1 MKSARHLVGRSLA
14 WLLIGIAVFV
24 GVLGTLPVP
33 QAAEGPGEGVHQGN
47 FAITDVTVFD
57 GEAFRHGWDVWVEDG
72 RIRHAGQRL
81 DLPEEL
87 PRLDGRGHTLMP
99 GLIDGHVHT
108 FGSTLNDALR
118 FGVTTVMDQF
128 TPPDFVATKRGAREE
143 VGRGTEADLFS
154 AGMAATAPGGHGTQY
169 GVPVETLTGPDE
181 AAGWVGAR
189 KAEGS
194 DWIKIIYEDGSAY
207 GREIPSL
214 NGETVAALVA
224 AAHAEGL
231 AAVVHVSILDRA
243 LEAASFGADGLVH
256 VWHDEVTSEA
266 DARRF
271 AEADIFVVP
280 TLSVMASA
288 ADSAVAELV
297 REAGEAMLSPMQRQT
312 LADRFAGGLG
322 EAAAVATENVRR
334 LRAAGVRLVAGTD
347 IPNPGT
353 GAGISMHGEL
363 RLLSRAG
370 MGSAE
375 VLAAATS
382 VAADAFGVADR
393 GRIDEGHLAD
403 LVLVRGDLE
412 EAVSGSHDIVAIWKD
427 GYLVARGLGGAPAV
441 AAPQAAAIPAPA
453 ETLVADFE
461 NGLEA
466 TFGAWDVT
474 TDQMAGGSS
483 SASMAVRDG
492 ALVVT
497 GEIAAGVAFPWA
509 GVIWMPGEQPM
520 QPVDFSGREVIRFRT
535 RGDGGRYSVMLI
547 NSAAPAGP
555 PPTEAFVAPEEWT
568 QVEIRLEDFPTA
580 SPEVIAGLAFV
591 AEGAVGIFGFEVDE
605 VEVR

>member
-1 MKSARHLVGRSLA
+1 MKSARHLVGRSVA
-14 WLLIGIAVFV
+14 WLVIGIAVFV

-33 QAAEGPGEGVHQGN
+33 QVAEGPAEGVHQQN

-57 GEAFRHGWDVWVEDG
+57 GETFRHGWDVWVEDG

-87 PRLDGRGHTLMP
+87 PRLDGRGHTLIP
-99 GLIDGHVHT
+99 GLVDGHVHT

-128 TPPDFVATKRGAREE
+128 TPPAFVATKRGAREE
-143 VGRGTEADLFS
+143 VGPGTEADLFS

-181 AAGWVGAR
+181 AAEWVRAR
-189 KAEGS
+189 RAEGS

-214 NGETVAALVA
+214 DRETVAALVA
-224 AAHAEGL
+224 AAHVEEL
-231 AAVVHVSILDRA
+231 AAVVHVSTLERA
-243 LEAASFGADGLVH
+243 LDAMAAGADGLVH
-256 VWHDEVTSEA
+256 VWHDEVISEA

-297 REAGEAMLSPMQRQT
+297 RETDETMLSPMLRQT

-322 EAAAVATENVRR
+322 EGAAVAMENVRR

-347 IPNPGT
+347 SPNPGT

-375 VLAAATS
+375 ALAAATS

-393 GRIDEGHLAD
+393 GRIAEGHLAD

-412 EAVSGSHDIVAIWKD
+412 EDLSRSHDIVAIWKD
-427 GYLVARGLGGAPAV
+427 GYLVELGLGSAPAAGV
-441 AAPQAAAIPAPA
+441 PQAEVASAPA

-466 TFGAWDVT
+466 GFGTWDVT
-474 TDQMAGGSS
+474 TDQMAGGAS

-497 GEIAAGVAFPWA
+497 GEIAPGLAFPWA
-509 GVIWMPGEQPM
+509 GVIWMPGAQPM
-520 QPVDFSGREVIRFRT
+520 QPVDFTGREVIHFRT
-535 RGDGGRYSVMLI
+535 RGDGRQYSVMLM
-547 NSAAPAGP
+547 
-555 PPTEAFVAPEEWT
+555 
-568 QVEIRLEDFPTA
+568 
-580 SPEVIAGLAFV
+580 
-591 AEGAVGIFGFEVDE
+591 
-605 VEVR
+605 

>member
-14 WLLIGIAVFV
+14 YIVAGIAVFI
-24 GVLGTLPVP
+24 GVLATLPVP
-33 QAAEGPGEGVHQGN
+33 QVAEGPAERVHQEN

-57 GEAFRHGWDVWVEDG
+57 GETFRHGWDVWVEDG

-87 PRLDGRGHTLMP
+87 PRLDGRGHTLIP
-99 GLIDGHVHT
+99 GLVDGHVHT

-128 TPPDFVATKRGAREE
+128 TPPAFVATKRGAREE
-143 VGRGTEADLFS
+143 VGPGTEADLFS

-181 AAGWVGAR
+181 AAVWVRAR
-189 KAEGS
+189 NAEGS
-194 DWIKIIYEDGSAY
+194 DWIKIIYEDGGAY
-207 GREIPSL
+207 GREIASL
-214 NGETVAALVA
+214 DGETVAALVA

-231 AAVVHVSILDRA
+231 AAVVHVSTLERA
-243 LEAASFGADGLVH
+243 LEAMGAGADGLVH
-256 VWHDEVTSEA
+256 VWHDEVISEA

-271 AEADIFVVP
+271 VEADIFVVP

-297 REAGEAMLSPMQRQT
+297 RETDETMLSPMQRQT
-312 LADRFAGGLG
+312 LADGFPGGFG
-322 EAAAVATENVRR
+322 EGAEVAMENVRR

-347 IPNPGT
+347 SPNPGT
-353 GAGISMHGEL
+353 GAGISMYGEL
-363 RLLSRAG
+363 RLLARAG
-370 MGSAE
+370 MESAE
-375 VLAAATS
+375 ALAAATS

-393 GRIDEGHLAD
+393 GRIAEGHLAD

-412 EAVSGSHDIVAIWKD
+412 ADLSRSHDIVAIWKD
-427 GYLVARGLGGAPAV
+427 GYLADRGVGTVSTAG
-441 AAPQAAAIPAPA
+441 APQAEAVPAPA
-453 ETLVADFE
+453 ATLVADFE

-466 TFGAWDVT
+466 AFGTWDVT
-474 TDQMAGGSS
+474 TDQMAGGAS

-497 GEIAAGVAFPWA
+497 GEIAPGLAFPWA
-509 GVIWMPGEQPM
+509 GVIWMPGGQPM
-520 QPVDFSGREVIRFRT
+520 QPVDFSGRELIRFRT
-535 RGDGGRYSVMLI
+535 RGDGRQYSVMLI
-547 NSAAPAGP
+547 SSAEPVGP
-555 PPTEAFVAPEEWT
+555 PPTVTFIAPAEWT
-568 QVEIRLEDFPTA
+568 QVEIRLDDFPTA
-580 SPEVIAGLAFV
+580 TPEIIAGLAFV
-591 AEGAVGIFGFEVDE
+591 AEGPAGTFAFEVDE